1 MWPREIMASKGL
13 TKFLHF
19 SRVSSSG
26 KALLTSLADSHSL
39 KVGIIGGGRLGKQL
53 ARALVTVGQAP
64 CSSVRISTR
73 RPESLCKCSP
83 AGPGSGVGF
92 CCASDGPSGRTGPGV
107 PFASAESTG
116 SEPCVPCCSTPAET
130 RAQLLL
136 RQRAAGSLGRRPVP
150 LLPAIAHA
158 IHLLCSAASHP
169 ETLHRVQPHH
179 CCPSAQVKCTWTCYH
194 SPQSSRANTA
204 RCWHSHCCMGA
215 QLLQHL
221 MILLQNIASNL
232 VVVSHSPLQLVTE
245 GVGRGSE
252 AR

>member
-1 MWPREIMASKGL
+1 MWPREIMASKAL
-13 TKFLHF
+13 TQFLRF

-53 ARALVTVGQAP
+53 ARALVIVGQAP

-83 AGPGSGVGF
+83 ARPGSGVGF

-204 RCWHSHCCMGA
+204 RCWHSHCC
-215 QLLQHL
+215 
-221 MILLQNIASNL
+221 
-232 VVVSHSPLQLVTE
+232 T
-245 GVGRGSE
+245 
-252 AR
+252 